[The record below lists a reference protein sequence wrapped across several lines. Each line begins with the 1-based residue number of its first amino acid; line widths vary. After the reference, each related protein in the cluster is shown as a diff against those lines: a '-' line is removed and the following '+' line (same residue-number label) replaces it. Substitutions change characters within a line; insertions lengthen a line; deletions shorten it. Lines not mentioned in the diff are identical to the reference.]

1 MKTAVDIM
9 IFMLFCIPVFAFFLL
24 VKRYRESKHDNGARD
39 RFLESLIAEHSKEK
53 SSGTADKV
61 SEPAYE
67 SSEPEEL
74 DESII
79 LAKKIAAETFAA
91 TREDTVPDTAD
102 NEKNKENVP
111 EQSFPAE
118 PKQEGS
124 ITREQALRMV
134 DHMLGRKK
142 KKNSGE
148 ELREMM
154 ARLSAEKNNKKG

>member
-61 SEPAYE
+61 SGPAYE

-134 DHMLGRKK
+134 DDMLGRKK

>member
-118 PKQEGS
+118 PKHVFHASG
-124 ITREQALRMV
+124 LFK
-134 DHMLGRKK
+134 MLPFRSKLEPIPLLT
-142 KKNSGE
+142 SCTLACSE
-148 ELREMM
+148 SSWL
-154 ARLSAEKNNKKG
+154 